1 MENDEKAT
9 NITDKVYLEELEKE
23 LWDLV
28 EKAIP
33 EALKATISCQLTYIE
48 SMESTK
54 EMDQIHEAIKNRK
67 KEIMRQTYNMIF
79 SGSANL
85 ILKEAIKQ
93 LNISDYE
100 NEWIKQEAKQGNPL
114 RWLID

>member
-1 MENDEKAT
+1 MENDGKAT
-9 NITDKVYLEELEKE
+9 NITDKVDLEELEKE
-23 LWDLV
+23 LCNLV
-28 EKAIP
+28 QDAIPDAIP
-33 EALKATISCQLTYIE
+33 EVLKQTISCQ
-48 SMESTK
+48 S
-54 EMDQIHEAIKNRK
+54 EAIKNRK
-67 KEIMRQTYNMIF
+67 KEIMRQTYNMIY

-85 ILKEAIKQ
+85 TLKEAIKQ